1 VTAARGGEAGPLRL
15 GVLGIVVVSLFA
27 ALLSRLWYL
36 QVMDSQTFQVEAK
49 SNQVRVVYEEAPRGR
64 ILDRQ
69 GRVLVENRG
78 ALVVTVDRTQVKL
91 HPEVPAKLAALLGI
105 SGEEL
110 KKRMADVR
118 FSPYTPVPVAE
129 DVPEETVIYLRE
141 HQADFPGVATPTRPE
156 RAYPNGALGA
166 HLLGYVGQIT
176 DKELPQRRSKGY
188 REGDEIGKQGIEY
201 TYEEDLRGVPGS
213 RRLQVNSSGKVL
225 GQPLQESSPVQGHDL
240 MLTVDLDVQRVA
252 EDALAQGLTATQG
265 VYDRET
271 KKDFVA
277 PAGSVVVMNPQDGS
291 ILAMAS
297 FPTFEPGSF
306 VNGIKPEVFKQLSDP
321 AAHGPLNNR
330 AIQGQYSAGST
341 FKLVTAIAALQD
353 GLVDAR
359 STILDGGSFRVKN
372 CRGERCIF
380 RNAGG
385 QSHGKVNMARA
396 ITVSSDVYF
405 YQLGASFWAQRG
417 QYGDA
422 MQDTARLL
430 GLGTQTGIPL
440 RSEAGGRIPDPATR
454 KRLHDN
460 NPTAFPN
467 GDWRTGDNINLAIG
481 QGEMAVTPMQ
491 LANAYATF
499 ANGGTV
505 FRPRVVDKVVD
516 QERHILRTE
525 GPVKVRTV
533 PLPPNV
539 REPILLGLRGVV
551 SGEGTAAGAFA
562 GFPLNRMSVA
572 GKTGTAQVAHK
583 QDTALFVGFAP
594 VDNPQYLVAVVME
607 EAGFGGSV
615 AAPVARRIFEKL
627 VTGADVPVTV
637 GGGSVD

>member
-1 VTAARGGEAGPLRL
+1 MTAARGGEAGPLRL

-78 ALVVTVDRTQVKL
+78 ALVVTVDRTVVKL
-91 HPEVPAKLAALLGI
+91 HPDVPPKLAALLGI
-105 SGEEL
+105 SSAEL
-110 KKRMADVR
+110 RKRMADVR

-129 DVPEETVIYLRE
+129 DVSEETVIYLRE
-141 HQADFPGVATPTRPE
+141 HQDDFPGVATPTRPE
-156 RAYPNGALGA
+156 RTYPNGALGA
-166 HLLGYVGQIT
+166 HILGYVGQIT
-176 DKELPQRRSKGY
+176 DKELPQRRSRGY
-188 REGDEIGKQGIEY
+188 REGDEIGKQGVEY
-201 TYEEDLRGVPGS
+201 SYEDDLRGIPGS
-213 RRLQVNSSGKVL
+213 KRLQVNSSGKVL
-225 GQPLQESSPVQGHDL
+225 GEPLQESAPVQGHDL
-240 MLTVDLDVQRVA
+240 MLTVDLDVQKVT
-252 EDALAQGLTATQG
+252 EDALAQGLAATQG
-265 VYDRET
+265 IYDRE
-271 KKDFVA
+271 KRKDFVA
-277 PAGSVVVMNPQDGS
+277 PAGSVVVMNPQDGAV
-291 ILAMAS
+291 LAMAS
-297 FPTFEPGSF
+297 FPTFEPGAF
-306 VNGIKPEVFKQLSDP
+306 VNGIKPEVFRQLSDP
-321 AAHGPLNNR
+321 AAHQPLNNR
-330 AIQGQYSAGST
+330 AIQGLYSAGST
-341 FKLVTAIAALQD
+341 FKLVTAIAAIQD
-353 GLVDAR
+353 GLIDPR
-359 STILDGGSFRVKN
+359 STVLDGGSFRLKS
-372 CRGERCIF
+372 CRGEKCIF

-396 ITVSSDVYF
+396 LTVSSDVYF
-405 YQLGASFWAQRG
+405 YQLGASFWVQRA

-422 MQDTARLL
+422 MQQTARLL
-430 GLGTQTGIPL
+430 GLGTQSGIAL
-440 RSEAGGRIPDPATR
+440 RSEAGGRIPDPETR
-454 KRLHDN
+454 KRLHEK
-460 NPTAFPN
+460 NPVGFPN

-481 QGEMAVTPMQ
+481 QGEMAVTPLQ

-516 QERHILRTE
+516 QERRILRAET
-525 GPVKVRTV
+525 PIKTRTV

-551 SGEGTAAGAFA
+551 SGEGTASAAFA

-572 GKTGTAQVAHK
+572 GKTGTAQSPPR

-594 VDNPQYLVAVVME
+594 VENPQYVVAVVME

-615 AAPVARRIFEKL
+615 AAPVARRILEKL
-627 VTGADVPVTV
+627 VTGADVPVAV
-637 GGGSVD
+637 GTGSTD